1 MNKYNVINFHI
12 TDKCNFSCKY
22 CFGKFN
28 ASELSLNKAKKVID
42 SVERYFIKNDIKDGR
57 INFAGGEPLLYPY
70 LDGLIDYCSQKKI
83 NVSIV
88 TNGFLLTSS
97 RIYKWKNKVCQI
109 GISIDSKNEATN
121 FNIGRSNNKKTVS
134 ENHLIDISSAIKEC
148 GISLKINTV
157 VSSLNLNEDLTE
169 LYLKIMPEKVKL
181 FKMHIVNG
189 INDACKN
196 LSISNNDFYNHC
208 DKYKNLPFN
217 VVIEN
222 QGDMENSYLM
232 IDPSGTL
239 IINNNGKY
247 EKFRSLIEAE
257 LYEEISNLPLQY
269 SKFMQRYKMES

>member
-28 ASELSLNKAKKVID
+28 ASELSLNEAKKVID
-42 SVERYFIKNDIKDGR
+42 SVEQYFIKNDIKDGR

-70 LDGLIDYCSQKKI
+70 LDELIDYCSQKKI

-121 FNIGRSNNKKTVS
+121 FNIGRSANKKAVS
-134 ENHLIDISSAIKEC
+134 ENHLIDISTAMREC
-148 GISLKINTV
+148 DILLKVNTV
-157 VSSLNLNEDLTE
+157 VSYLNLNENLTE
-169 LYLKIMPEKVKL
+169 LYLKIMPKKVKL

-189 INDACKN
+189 INDSCSN
-196 LSISNNDFYNHC
+196 LSISNDDFC
-208 DKYKNLPFN
+208 KYYKMYENLPFN

-232 IDPSGTL
+232 IDPSGRLT
-239 IINNNGKY
+239 INDNGKY
-247 EKFRSLIEAE
+247 KVFNRLTEVE
-257 LYEEISNLPLQY
+257 LCEEISNLPIKY
-269 SKFMQRYKMES
+269 NKFMQRYKAES